1 MLAGLAS
8 HGDRGMTFLK
18 RLPVAVALVA
28 GLLVGGCQCAPRPAG
43 PPAGDADRLQYPGYN
58 LVFVSFDALQAAHV
72 GHLGNPR
79 DTTPTLDALARHGF
93 TFPRAYSVSSW
104 TVPASMTW
112 FTGVYPSE
120 HRMTNKFAVYAPP
133 RRTQARLKDLAPN
146 LDTLASLLRRA
157 GYATGGFTGNAGVS
171 GGFGYDEGFDT
182 YFFEPERFGG
192 FDRSVPRALDWVRAN
207 RDRKFFL
214 FLHGYDVHGQH
225 VPAGGLDYRFVDPAY
240 DRRFSGSEQEQEAL
254 REEGLDRGHLT
265 LRDADVQFWRAVY
278 DEKVQRADERFGQFL
293 AEFDRL
299 GLTDR
304 TVFVITSDHGTE
316 LYEHRRFDHGFTLY
330 DELIRVPLVIRVPGR
345 TGTTTV
351 PDRVSSIDLMPTV
364 LDLLAVRV
372 PAAAQAQL
380 RGVSLV
386 PAMLGEPARRDVFA
400 ETDYRAYTYKRA
412 VITPEGRKL
421 VYTLESKRREL
432 YDLTADPSETRDL
445 SAAEPAAADE
455 LERKLFAHFKRI
467 GHDLTARRWEVG
479 LNPVYP
485 SQAKDPKK

>member
-1 MLAGLAS
+1 MP
-8 HGDRGMTFLK
+8 FLK
-18 RLPVAVALVA
+18 RLPAIALAA
-28 GLLVGGCQCAPRPAG
+28 GLIVGGCQCAPRPTG
-43 PPAGDADRLQYPGYN
+43 TFTPAGDPIRLQFPDHN

-79 DTTPTLDALARHGF
+79 NTTPTLDALARDGF
-93 TFPRAYSVSSW
+93 TFRHAYSVSSW

-146 LDTLASLLRRA
+146 LDTLAGVLRRA

-171 GGFGYDEGFDT
+171 GGLGYDEGFDT
-182 YFFEPERFGG
+182 YFFEADRFGG
-192 FDRSVPRALDWVRAN
+192 FDRSVPKALDWVRAN
-207 RDRKFFL
+207 RDKKFFL

-265 LRDADVQFWRAVY
+265 LREADVRFWRAVY
-278 DEKVQRADERFGQFL
+278 DEKVQRADERFRQFL

-304 TVFVITSDHGTE
+304 TVFVVTSDHGTE
-316 LYEHRRFDHGFTLY
+316 LYEHRRLDHGFTLY
-330 DELIRVPLVIRVPGR
+330 DELIRVPLILKVPGW
-345 TGTTTV
+345 TGPTAV
-351 PDRVSSIDLMPTV
+351 ADRVSSIDLMPTV
-364 LDLLAVRV
+364 LDLLVVRV
-372 PAAAQAQL
+372 PAVAKAQL
-380 RGVSLV
+380 RGTSLV
-386 PAMLGEPARRDVFA
+386 PTMRGEPARRDVFA
-400 ETDYRAYTYKRA
+400 ETDYRQYTYKRA
-412 VITPEGRKL
+412 VITPDGRKL
-421 VYTLESKRREL
+421 IHTLETRRREL
-432 YDLTADPSETRDL
+432 YDLAADPGETRDL
-445 SAAEPAAADE
+445 SATDPALADE
-455 LERKLFAHFKRI
+455 LERKLFAHFKSI

-485 SQAKDPKK
+485 SQAKDGPKK